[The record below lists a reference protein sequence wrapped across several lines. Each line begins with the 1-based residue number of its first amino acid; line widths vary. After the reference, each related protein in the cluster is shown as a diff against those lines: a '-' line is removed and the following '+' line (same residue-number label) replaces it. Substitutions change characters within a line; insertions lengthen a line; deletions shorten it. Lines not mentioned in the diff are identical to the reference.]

1 MATLTKEHLGPGT
14 GSGAGWEPESWGL
27 LLVPVLLSLGML
39 IFALVI

>member
-1 MATLTKEHLGPGT
+1 MATLAEEHLGGEA
-14 GSGAGWEPESWGL
+14 SDGAGWEPESWGL